1 MNIRTIGL
9 CHQQDDIKK
18 TQKINQKIRNIYLKV
33 NQGYRKTKYNKHV
46 LTQIVQT
53 HLYQTRRKKNASKVN
68 QDCLR
73 IKIQQHILNLICLN
87 QFVLLPLTYIV
98 DSLN

>member
-1 MNIRTIGL
+1 MNIRNIGL

-18 TQKINQKIRNIYLKV
+18 NEKQKIRNIFKV

-53 HLYQTRRKKNASKVN
+53 HLYQTQRKKNASKVN

-73 IKIQQHILNLICLN
+73 IKIQQHIFNLI
-87 QFVLLPLTYIV
+87 V
-98 DSLN
+98 